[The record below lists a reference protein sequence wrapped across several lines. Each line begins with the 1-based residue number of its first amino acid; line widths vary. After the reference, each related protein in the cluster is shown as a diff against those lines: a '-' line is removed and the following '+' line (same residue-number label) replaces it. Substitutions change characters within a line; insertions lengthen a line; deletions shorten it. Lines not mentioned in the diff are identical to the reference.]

1 MSIATQMVRQFGV
14 LAIVIAAFTS
24 AAYGQEMMQS
34 GFMSDYSQLQKVTDG
49 SADFRYLAP
58 GVEDKL
64 LEYNAIMVDQP
75 EFFIAADSPYRGVKA
90 RQLDALGEALRN
102 GFSEIIAKEFFVVER
117 PGANVLYI
125 RPALS
130 NIKLKRTKP
139 SGLDYTPIGLV
150 TMPARRAATT
160 DIAKKADLRSVVLET
175 EVFDSVTGELLVA
188 IIDSRGGDADNLTSW
203 EQIDQLAKD
212 YGEVILCR
220 LKNSRFSEA
229 ARANCL
235 ELIRH

>member
-1 MSIATQMVRQFGV
+1 MNTRLSVACLVAMI
-14 LAIVIAAFTS
+14 IAAFSS

-49 SADFRYLAP
+49 TADYRYIAP

-64 LEYNAIMVDQP
+64 IGYNAVMVDQP

-102 GFSEIIAKEFFVVER
+102 GFSEIIAKEFYVVER
-117 PGANVLYI
+117 PGANVLYV
-125 RPALS
+125 RAALS
-130 NIKLKRTKP
+130 NLKLKRAKLRVT
-139 SGLDYTPIGLV
+139 DYLPVGFV
-150 TMPARRAATT
+150 THPARRAASR
-160 DIAKKADLRSVVLET
+160 DISKKASLRGVVLEM
-175 EVFDSVTGELLVA
+175 EVFDSVTGERLVA
-188 IIDSRGGDADNLTSW
+188 IIDSRSMDAGDATSW

-212 YGEVILCR
+212 YGEVMLCR
-220 LKNSRFSEA
+220 LNNSRFSEI